1 MKKCN
6 LKCVSKYGDQ
16 LYLVFRVLIG
26 AMFFLH
32 GLGKVTAE
40 SFSVTSLLGVAGI
53 VEILVGIMLL
63 LGLWTRLGALAG
75 AITMVV
81 AYVMMHPGL
90 NPLSSGGELAVL
102 YLVSFLVILR
112 DGAGKYSLE
121 KKLFKKEQF

>member
-53 VEILVGIMLL
+53 VEILVGIMLV

>member
-32 GLGKVTAE
+32 GLGKVTVE
-40 SFSVTSLLGVAGI
+40 SFSVISLLGVAGI
-53 VEILVGIMLL
+53 VEILVGAMLV

-112 DGAGKYSLE
+112 DGAGKYGLE

>member
-40 SFSVTSLLGVAGI
+40 SFSLTSLLGVAGI
-53 VEILVGIMLL
+53 VEILVGAMLV

>member
-1 MKKCN
+1 MKNCN

-16 LYLVFRVLIG
+16 IYLAFRGLIG

-32 GLGKVTAE
+32 GVSKFSAE
-40 SFSVTSLLGVAGI
+40 FSITSLLGVAGV
-53 VEILVGIMLL
+53 VEVLVGLL
-63 LGLWTRLGALAG
+63 LVLGLWTRLAALGG

-81 AYVMMHPGL
+81 AYVMMHPGF
-90 NPLSSGGELAVL
+90 NPLVSGGELALL
-102 YLVSFLVILR
+102 YLLSFLIMIR